1 MISPSR
7 PAEEYG
13 ELQGLVDDLY
23 ADSPGVAVARMDVLV
38 RAEVNDLADDLMEVV
53 ELLPAGTYKR
63 ARLCDQ
69 LNSIITAHGWAYL
82 YGTVE

>member
-1 MISPSR
+1 MISPST
-7 PAEEYG
+7 PANEFG

-23 ADSPGVAVARMDVLV
+23 RDDPGGSVRRVDVLV
-38 RAEVNDLADDLMEVV
+38 RADVNDLSPDLMEVV

-63 ARLCDQ
+63 PKLCDQ

>member
-7 PAEEYG
+7 PADEFG

-23 ADSPGVAVARMDVLV
+23 EDDPSGVVSRMDVLV
-38 RAEVNDLADDLMEVV
+38 RADVNDLSADLMEVV
-53 ELLPAGTYKR
+53 ELLPAGRYKR
-63 ARLCDQ
+63 GRLCDQ
-69 LNSIITAHGWAYL
+69 MNSIITAHGWAYL